1 MTETTQG
8 EANKSKGFEQNGEL
22 ISRAQSGDKAAM
34 ERLVELNM
42 GLVKSI
48 VPRFMDRG
56 TEYEDLLQI
65 GTMGMIKAIRSYDPS
80 YNTVFSTYAVP
91 LIIGEIRRFLRD
103 DGLIKIS
110 RNTKRLAVC
119 AMREKEKFI
128 QKNGREPSIS
138 ELCELCECTDDEL
151 ITALEA
157 SVPVRSLSEP
167 VGDDES
173 MTLEGI
179 LPEQNDVIESLCD
192 SLALKEALGKLEE
205 RQRKIIFFR
214 YFKNMSQQQCADKL
228 GLTQVKI
235 SREEKKIF
243 EKLRK
248 ELIK

>member
-1 MTETTQG
+1 MTES
-8 EANKSKGFEQNGEL
+8 SKDGVFSQNGEL
-22 ISRAQSGDKAAM
+22 IKKAQSGDPQAM
-34 ERLVELNM
+34 SDLVELNM

-48 VPRFMDRG
+48 VPRFLDRG

-91 LIIGEIRRFLRD
+91 LIIGELRRFLRD

-119 AMREKEKFI
+119 AMKEKEKFI
-128 QKNGREPSIS
+128 QKHGQEPSIS
-138 ELCELCECTDDEL
+138 RLCELCECTEEEL

-157 SVPVRSLSEP
+157 AVPVRSLSEP

-192 SLALKEALGKLEE
+192 SLALKEALGKLEV
-205 RQRKIIFFR
+205 RQRKIIFLR
-214 YFKNMSQQQCADKL
+214 YFKNMSQQQCADAL

-243 EKLRK
+243 EKLRA
-248 ELIK
+248 ELVK

>member
-1 MTETTQG
+1 MTECPKDS
-8 EANKSKGFEQNGEL
+8 AFSQNGEL
-22 ISRAQSGDKAAM
+22 ILKAQSGDRQAM
-34 ERLVELNM
+34 SDLVELNM

-48 VPRFMDRG
+48 VPRFSDRG
-56 TEYEDLLQI
+56 TEYEDLIQI

-91 LIIGEIRRFLRD
+91 LIIGELRRFLRD

-119 AMREKEKFI
+119 AMKEKEKFT
-128 QKNGREPSIS
+128 QKHGREPSVS
-138 ELCELCECTDDEL
+138 ELCGLCECGEDEL

-157 SVPVRSLSEP
+157 AVPVRSLSEP

-192 SLALKEALGKLEE
+192 SLALKEALGKLDVQ
-205 RQRKIIFFR
+205 QRKIIFLR
-214 YFKNMSQQQCADKL
+214 YFKNMSQQQCAEEL

-243 EKLRK
+243 EKLRA
-248 ELIK
+248 ELVR

>member
-1 MTETTQG
+1 MTETTHG
-8 EANKSKGFEQNGEL
+8 ESFSQNGEL
-22 ISRAQSGDKAAM
+22 IAKAQAGDKDAM
-34 ERLVELNM
+34 TKLVELNM

-48 VPRFMDRG
+48 VPRFTDRG
-56 TEYEDLLQI
+56 TEYEDLIQI

-91 LIIGEIRRFLRD
+91 LIIGELRRFLRD

-110 RNTKRLAVC
+110 RSTKRLAIS
-119 AMREKEKFI
+119 AMKEKEKFS
-128 QKNGREPSIS
+128 QKHGREPTVS
-138 ELCELCECTDDEL
+138 ELCKLCECTDDEL
-151 ITALEA
+151 ISALEA

-173 MTLEGI
+173 MTLEGV
-179 LPEQNDVIESLCD
+179 LPEQNDVIDSLCD
-192 SLALKEALGKLEE
+192 SLALKEALGKLEV
-205 RQRKIIFFR
+205 RQRKIIYLR
-214 YFKNMSQQQCADKL
+214 YFKNMSQQQCAETL

-248 ELIK
+248 ELVR